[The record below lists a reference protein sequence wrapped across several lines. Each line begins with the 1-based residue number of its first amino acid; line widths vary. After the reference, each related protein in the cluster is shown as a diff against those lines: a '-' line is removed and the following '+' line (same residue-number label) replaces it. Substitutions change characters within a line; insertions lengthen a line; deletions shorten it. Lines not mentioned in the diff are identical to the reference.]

1 MLAWQGTTASLQ
13 DQYAQNWAAMKA
25 KAADKE
31 ASLSK
36 KSVQAQ
42 SSEEPVDTD
51 GAGTGGTVMQGCD
64 GEGSCRTD
72 SAECI
77 FRTPLQLSDW
87 TVEHVNQWLDYTPL
101 PPEVTAILKANAIN
115 GPVLETLSE
124 QDLEALG
131 LDKFGWRRQMLIS
144 RKELVDILT
153 TRRRPPE
160 CAECFEMSSAIGHSR
175 DNSPGL
181 SSRSVDDSQGQ
192 LTPKYTIRS
201 KSPSHKGRV
210 PPSGAG
216 ALPST
221 PGPSPCRHTVSAF
234 GGMRTLVMP
243 PTPATQRLEST
254 ARGLAQARLRS
265 PVLPRAGSANHIVG
279 SSFVA
284 IPAATSLMPPTVM
297 RATSVQRTNSPPP
310 KSPRHGSRSVAAPS
324 QPPGSWRSGSPHCIA
339 RTLSPGSPLP
349 PAPIAVTP
357 GVSAFCSSPTTPA
370 FWSSPTTPAFCSSP
384 TTRCR
389 GLGGMS
395 TAGSHQAARS
405 QPVLCADG
413 EVRLQ
418 AVPFAPPHPPA
429 TLLLTSPRMTHHRE
443 TLRGT
448 IATPNHGSPKGSQQ
462 SRVCG
467 VVVHPPRM
475 VTAQWRKPAYVT
487 PNVPTAGAGFL
498 KEALSR
504 TRTEL

>member
-1 MLAWQGTTASLQ
+1 LCSSARSSRQKVAMLAWQGTTASLQ

-36 KSVQAQ
+36 KSMQVQ

-64 GEGSCRTD
+64 GEGSCHTD

-144 RKELVDILT
+144 RKELVELLDA
-153 TRRRPPE
+153 RRRPPE

-192 LTPKYTIRS
+192 LTPKHTIRS
-201 KSPSHKGRV
+201 KSSSQKGRV

-221 PGPSPCRHTVSAF
+221 PGPSWRHTFSAC

-243 PTPATQRLEST
+243 PTTATQRLEST

-279 SSFVA
+279 SSHVA
-284 IPAATSLMPPTVM
+284 IPATASLVPPTVM
-297 RATSVQRTNSPPP
+297 RATSVQRTSPPT
-310 KSPRHGSRSVAAPS
+310 SPGHGSRSVAAPS
-324 QPPGSWRSGSPHCIA
+324 WRSGSPKA
-339 RTLSPGSPLP
+339 RPLSPATPVP

-357 GVSAFCSSPTTPA
+357 GVSAFCSSPKTG
-370 FWSSPTTPAFCSSP
+370 
-384 TTRCR
+384 CR
-389 GLGGMS
+389 GIGGIS
-395 TAGSHQAARS
+395 TAGCHQAARS

-413 EVRLQ
+413 RVPLQ

-429 TLLLTSPRMTHHRE
+429 TLLLTSPRV

-448 IATPNHGSPKGSQQ
+448 IATPSHGSQTGSQQ

-475 VTAQWRKPAYVT
+475 VTAQWKKSAYAPPNAPA
-487 PNVPTAGAGFL
+487 AGAGFL